1 MSYDG
6 KKIERVRKNNQSK
19 ISKNT
24 EKDEKIILK
33 PMKFIKV
40 KTYED
45 CFQIMN
51 PVQKTVER
59 LSKLPF
65 KPKSQE
71 SFYHADLFLRVVT
84 LPEKNMGP

>member
-71 SFYHADLFLRVVT
+71 SFYVT
-84 LPEKNMGP
+84 LIYF

>member
-24 EKDEKIILK
+24 EKDEKNILK

-71 SFYHADLFLRVVT
+71 SF
-84 LPEKNMGP
+84 

>member
-1 MSYDG
+1 MSYNG
-6 KKIERVRKNNQSK
+6 KKIGRARKNNQSK

-24 EKDEKIILK
+24 EKDEKQKIILK

-71 SFYHADLFLRVVT
+71 SFYAESR
-84 LPEKNMGP
+84 